1 MQGFM
6 AEYYNWTSQ
15 GEDVVQDY
23 FEAPRVPQ
31 VSEEQTPAGHVEGIL
46 DDGMKSCPVDVGTS
60 SYVYSSDGPY
70 DYDESGLADC
80 FSNVVH
86 AADQPLWEEYPNRL
100 IEYFPLITLSRDYY
114 STKKLV
120 KNLGL
125 PVEKIH
131 ACKNGC
137 MLYWKDD
144 VDLEYCKFC
153 GDGRFLTG
161 GTATM
166 RACSSSSSRRLGSSY
181 GSGLPTLATS
191 WPDRCGWLRRF
202 DANFWSSGQA
212 QNSRHSRLRIRSIG
226 QSIQKQQ

>member
-1 MQGFM
+1 MRGFM
-6 AEYYNWTSQ
+6 AEYYNWTSH

-31 VSEEQTPAGHVEGIL
+31 VSEEPTPAGHVEAGPSYFASSHEGIL
-46 DDGMKSCPVDVGTS
+46 DDDMKSCPVDVGTS
-60 SYVYSSDGPY
+60 SYVHSSDGPY

-80 FSNVVH
+80 FSNIVH

-100 IEYFPLITLSRDYY
+100 IEYFPPITLSRDYY

-125 PVEKIH
+125 PVEKLH

-153 GDGRFLTG
+153 GDGRYKPTRGRDPHRKKSQYVVLRYLPPTP
-161 GTATM
+161 ALQ
-166 RACSSSSSRRLGSSY
+166 RLYSSRATAEHMTWHATYQTEKGSLCHPSN
-181 GSGLPTLATS
+181 AE
-191 WPDRCGWLRRF
+191 
-202 DANFWSSGQA
+202 A
-212 QNSRHSRLRIRSIG
+212 
-226 QSIQKQQ
+226 